1 MPFDIGINFRAT
13 AGFVTDGS
21 GEVPRPGEPYPTT
34 KTAGPGQSVTAG
46 WNVGLPANTRDRDAG
61 NDRRL
66 AGINFKA
73 VDAVFQ
79 LDLTAPGTYQDYCAA
94 GDTIDGDCSLWDL
107 CDNNTV
113 IQSLTKDNLTART
126 FDDATDTVYSNSA
139 WPGSNTPQTYA
150 FVSPT
155 FKLKINSAPLS
166 NNCIAHLRIVQV
178 ATGAGPPRRKPRL
191 LEFVTPDELEW

>member
-13 AGFVTDGS
+13 SGFVTDAS
-21 GEVPRPGEPYPTT
+21 NEVPWLGEQYPST
-34 KTAGPGQSVTAG
+34 KTAGSGQSVTAG
-46 WNVGLPANTRDRDAG
+46 WNVDLSSNTRDRSAS

-73 VDAVFQ
+73 VGAVFQ
-79 LDLTAPGTYQDYCAA
+79 VDLPSAGTYRVYAA
-94 GDTIDGDCSLWDL
+94 GGDTIDGNGSLWDL

-113 IQSLTKDNLTART
+113 IVSLTKDNMTART
-126 FDDATDTVYSNSA
+126 YDDATDTVCSNSA

-150 FVSPT
+150 FVSST

-166 NNCIAHLRIVQV
+166 NNCIAHIRIVQV
-178 ATGAGPPRRKPRL
+178 ATGAGPPRRRPRL